1 MRFHLRSLALL
12 LALDLLLFLPLLLNP
27 TGLLYSD
34 HSDLLAEHV
43 PAKQFLVRSFHE
55 TGELPLWCPHQF
67 AGSPFVH
74 DIQVGMFYPPH
85 LVLLAL
91 PEEAAGPA
99 LGWLVFLHL
108 LLAGSLMYAYAIQR
122 NLTPLPAFVSAAGFM
137 FAGRWLMHL
146 LGGGH
151 YILIGLAWLPL
162 MLLGWEKALTLG
174 RRHWAILA
182 GFAYAL
188 MTLSTQPQWTFYA
201 GLFAACWTFGAAREM
216 GRYFAWCK
224 YGFLIVL
231 IAVGLSAVQLLPTL
245 EAARW
250 SSRSGGVG
258 TEGILTGGL
267 NVVLFLFG
275 PSQSVEPFNLDWE
288 DRGGLG
294 VLWVVAAV
302 WAGVLGRGRTRYEA
316 WVCFGLFAFA
326 AGGAILFQA
335 LPGFNLFR
343 QPARMMV
350 IAGFPMAWL
359 AGVATQKMFSAPGLS
374 AEERMKCRRW
384 ALRIGAAALVLMGG
398 FLIRLWITAE
408 PHRLTPY
415 VLAGPLLAA
424 LSLQVLKSRERS
436 ALPPLSPWGRG
447 DGGEGSGQ
455 PLAALPSEGKG
466 NASAPHPQPLSPE
479 GRKGKSTWPFLWVLL
494 LILDLALVLYA
505 TPVQVRDANDVFKVS
520 ACVRRVM
527 PGEGEYYRI
536 LDFDETGT
544 GEMKGTPLGS
554 GAPLAL
560 LHGFDAVRGYSPLD
574 VRHFR
579 ELVEAKNT
587 RQRHRLGARDGKF
600 TYPVI
605 SEVTTPRPVIDLLG
619 VRYFLIPHGW
629 MFGPGWEYRGSD
641 REPEAFDFLAGG
653 VRRLDTYSVWMN
665 QNAFPR
671 AFLVRQALPSPG
683 RDELVAEFAKADF
696 ENVVYLHGL
705 SEPVTRGDISRGARK
720 VQIVRYEP
728 NEVHVALE
736 NAGPGFLVLTDVW
749 FSGWECT
756 IDGED
761 TEIHRANHA
770 FRAVEVP
777 AGAHDVIFRF
787 RPKLYERGRFVSF
800 LFLGATLLLL
810 VGSLIQA
817 AISSRSSPPAGGHA
831 SDQTAAASP

>member
-1 MRFHLRSLALL
+1 MRLHLRSLALL

-108 LLAGSLMYAYAIQR
+108 LLAGSLMYAYAVQR
-122 NLTPLPAFVSAAGFM
+122 GLTPLPAFVAAAGFM

-162 MLLGWEKALTLG
+162 VLLGWEKALTLG
-174 RRHWAILA
+174 RCHWAIVA

-201 GLFAACWTFGAAREM
+201 GLFAACWTFGAAREQ
-216 GRYFAWCK
+216 GRYFAWCG
-224 YGFLIVL
+224 YGFLIAL
-231 IAVGLSAVQLLPTL
+231 IAVGLSTVQLLPTL

-275 PSQSVEPFNLDWE
+275 PSQTVEPFNLDWE

-294 VLWVVAAV
+294 VLWAVAAV

-316 WVCFGLFAFA
+316 WVCLGLFLFA
-326 AGGAILFQA
+326 AGGAILFQW

-343 QPARMMV
+343 QPARMAV
-350 IAGFPMAWL
+350 IVGFPIAWL
-359 AGVATQKMFSAPGLS
+359 TGVATQKLFSAPGLT
-374 AEERMKCRRW
+374 EVEKLTCRRW
-384 ALRIGAAALVLMGG
+384 ALRIGAAGLVLMGG

-408 PHRLTPY
+408 TNRPTPY
-415 VLAGPLLAA
+415 VLAGPLFAA
-424 LSLQVLKSRERS
+424 SSLKFLKSRQRFMHS
-436 ALPPLSPWGRG
+436 SVSPR
-447 DGGEGSGQ
+447 
-455 PLAALPSEGKG
+455 
-466 NASAPHPQPLSPE
+466 
-479 GRKGKSTWPFLWVLL
+479 RKGGKIDVRAIWAAL
-494 LILDLALVLYA
+494 LILDLSFVLWS
-505 TPVQVRDANDVFKVS
+505 TPVLVRDAEDVFRVS
-520 ACVRRVM
+520 ACVRKVM
-527 PGEGEYYRI
+527 PSTGEYYRV
-536 LDFDETGT
+536 LDIY
-544 GEMKGTPLGS
+544 EMQDDKLNGTPLGS

-574 VRHFR
+574 VRHYR
-579 ELVEAKNT
+579 ELVEKKIALD
-587 RQRHRLGARDGKF
+587 RSRRDKF

-605 SEVTTPRPVIDLLG
+605 TESDIGMMNFLG
-619 VRYFLIPHGW
+619 VRYVLFSSTASPLGDGW
-629 MFGPGWEYRGSD
+629 QYLDDDPDPGT
-641 REPEAFDFLAGG
+641 FDFLAGG
-653 VRRLDTYSVWMN
+653 VRKLKPYTIWKN
-665 QNAFPR
+665 EKALPR
-671 AFLVRQALPSPG
+671 AFLVHQALPPPARSDLLETF
-683 RDELVAEFAKADF
+683 RKANFAE
-696 ENVVYLHGL
+696 VVYLEGL
-705 SEPVTRGDISRGARK
+705 TETVTHPKHPDRTDELR
-720 VQIVRYEP
+720 IVRYEP
-728 NEVHVALE
+728 NEIHIHLT
-736 NAGPGFLVLTDVW
+736 NPGRAFLVLADVW
-749 FSGWECT
+749 FPGWECT
-756 IDGED
+756 IDGKD
-761 TEIHRANHA
+761 AEIHRANHA

-777 AGAHDVIFRF
+777 AGAHEVIFRF
-787 RPKLYERGRFVSF
+787 RPKLYERGRFISL